1 VSANPGC
8 SMQIASALA
17 ARGTPMPMAHIA
29 EVLDASIRG
38 VDERAFRASL
48 G

>member
-1 VSANPGC
+1 
-8 SMQIASALA
+8 
-17 ARGTPMPMAHIA
+17 MPMAHIA

-38 VDERAFRASL
+38 ADATTLL